1 MKQQNNKL
9 LSMLGI
15 ARRAGRLSMGH
26 DMAAKSIASGKA
38 RLLLFA
44 NDISERAKKD
54 MLFLIEKQR
63 SEIPVI
69 YLSQNID
76 EIHFALGYKAGIITV
91 DDDNFAQKIKSL
103 ASDLS

>member
-1 MKQQNNKL
+1 MAQQMNKL

-26 DMAAKSIASGKA
+26 DMAVKSIGAGKA

-44 NDISERAKKD
+44 KDISQRAEKD
-54 MLFLIEKQR
+54 MLFVIDKQR
-63 SEIPVI
+63 ADIPVI
-69 YLSQNID
+69 RLSSTID

-91 DDDNFAQKIKSL
+91 DDENFAEKIKSL
-103 ASDLS
+103 ANTLD

>member
-1 MKQQNNKL
+1 MAQQMNKL

-26 DMAAKSIASGKA
+26 DMAAKAIASGKA

-44 NDISERAKKD
+44 KDISERAKKD
-54 MLFLIEKQR
+54 MLFLIEKQN
-63 SEIPVI
+63 SDIPVV
-69 YLSQNID
+69 YLTQTID

-91 DDDNFAQKIKSL
+91 DDDNFAEKIKSL
-103 ASDLS
+103 ATEQS

>member
-1 MKQQNNKL
+1 MAQQMNKL

-26 DMAAKSIASGKA
+26 DMAAKSISSGKA

-44 NDISERAKKD
+44 KDISERAKKD
-54 MLFLIEKQR
+54 MLFLVEKQNVQL
-63 SEIPVI
+63 PVI
-69 YLSQNID
+69 YLTQTID

-91 DDDNFAQKIKSL
+91 NDDNFAEKIKSL
-103 ASDLS
+103 STESN

>member
-1 MKQQNNKL
+1 MEQQTNNKL

-54 MLFLIEKQR
+54 MLFFIEKQR
-63 SEIPVI
+63 RDIPVVN
-69 YLSQNID
+69 LTQSID

-91 DDDNFAQKIKSL
+91 DDENFAKKIESL
-103 ASDLS
+103 LNE